1 MYDAPAATDTA
12 SLPVNSLPVSHLPVS
27 VRLKLPAQQARALS
41 RWLALC
47 KLPGS
52 YALERDPAGGR
63 QCHRLSLR
71 TPQDAVDVIE
81 IWRLQLWA

>member
-1 MYDAPAATDTA
+1 MYDAPAATETA
-12 SLPVNSLPVSHLPVS
+12 GLPVNSLPVS

-47 KLPGS
+47 KRPGS